1 MAQLTGKVAIYGING
16 TVAITGTGV
25 LDTDEMAHQSAPLN
39 ATVSSADIVD
49 GDGDVVTRAYYGE
62 AHTIELEFVPYDPD
76 TPGNLATLKSKVKI
90 PAPGTK
96 VTLASFDVAQFNG
109 DWNYAG
115 QGSITPNQRGFLSVR
130 LTLTRPGVSGGVPA
144 YLVPQ

>member
-1 MAQLTGKVAIYGING
+1 MAQLTGKVSVYGING

-39 ATVSSADIVD
+39 AAAQTTDLVD
-49 GDGDVVTRAYYGE
+49 SDGDVVTRAYYGE
-62 AHTIELEFVPYDPD
+62 SHTIELEFVPYDPD
-76 TPGNLATLKSKVKI
+76 TPGNLATLKSKIKL

-109 DWNYAG
+109 DWNYNG

-130 LTLTRPGVSGGVPA
+130 MQITRAGVSGGAPA